1 MLRNVSISRKSFI
14 ASAIAL
20 CTLTASPKQSK
31 ADPLDVD
38 FSSPEDYI
46 EAINESGA
54 GWTTYALDANGEM
67 YVVTQFEYLAINDQ
81 ECETQGVGQWV
92 VKIAVYIGKA
102 LKGYVEG
109 LVIDGIIK
117 QITGKSGDYWV
128 SYAANQLLG
137 RPVPAGNVYRLPCS
151 VYPPNSG
158 EYVRCING

>member
-1 MLRNVSISRKSFI
+1 MLRNVPVSRKSFI

-20 CTLTASPKQSK
+20 CALVASPKQSK
-31 ADPLDVD
+31 AEPLDVE
-38 FSSPEDYI
+38 FSSPEEYI

-54 GWTTYALDANGEM
+54 GWTTYALNPEGEM
-67 YVVTQFEYLAINDQ
+67 YVVAQFEHLAINDQ
-81 ECETQGVGQWV
+81 EYETRGIGQWI
-92 VKIAVYIGKA
+92 VKIAVYVGKA

-117 QITGKSGDYWV
+117 QITGKTGDYWV

-137 RPVPAGNVYRLPCS
+137 SPVPAGNVYRLPCS

-158 EYVRCING
+158 EYVRCVNS